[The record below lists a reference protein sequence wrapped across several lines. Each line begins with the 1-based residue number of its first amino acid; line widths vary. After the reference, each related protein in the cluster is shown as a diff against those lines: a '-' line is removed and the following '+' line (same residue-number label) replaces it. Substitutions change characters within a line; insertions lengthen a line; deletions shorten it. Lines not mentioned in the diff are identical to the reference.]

1 MEFPD
6 TYQAVDAI
14 EQECRE
20 RNITFLRAK
29 SDYSPSCT
37 WNQFGPPATVTRW
50 CCSVHKTAPQVLTLR
65 EHTGKHDFRGM
76 AFIGVRA
83 SESASRSEYD
93 YVSLGEKHKGQ
104 YSCNPILEWNSAELY
119 LYIYTQNLLMNEAY
133 RKGNRRVGCLV
144 CPRAAERN
152 DYMSRM
158 WYPDEFDALIGT
170 VRSLYEKS
178 FVSSAKLDEFIANGG
193 WKARKNG
200 RDISIELNYTELV
213 EGGKPTIRIE
223 NPKTDWK
230 IWIKTIGVLLND
242 SSPYRI
248 LFRNEQYTFDVKEEQ
263 SVIRISYSPELPK
276 KNPLFVKLLKNVFR
290 KTACCI
296 RCRECEADCHNGCI
310 SMKGGILSISDDCRH
325 CAQCHKVEKGCL
337 VYKSLEM
344 PKGGLKMSAN
354 ANKSLN
360 CYSHH
365 APKMDWFIQ
374 FFNFKDTFDQNHSLG
389 SQMYSFFKRFLRD
402 AELLDET
409 GYSNFASVVNQLGL
423 DNLSSWALMLTNL
436 AYTPQINWLVKRVE
450 THENMIFPPS
460 RLGLLEGS
468 FNLEWQHPHIFLGL
482 CRKGGR
488 LGIVCSIPRFHP
500 GEKMVCDYVACVVG
514 QFGTS
519 AFQMSEVV
527 TDVIVGLLKGY

>member
-1 MEFPD
+1 
-6 TYQAVDAI
+6 
-14 EQECRE
+14 
-20 RNITFLRAK
+20 
-29 SDYSPSCT
+29 
-37 WNQFGPPATVTRW
+37 
-50 CCSVHKTAPQVLTLR
+50 
-65 EHTGKHDFRGM
+65 
-76 AFIGVRA
+76 
-83 SESASRSEYD
+83 
-93 YVSLGEKHKGQ
+93 
-104 YSCNPILEWNSAELY
+104 
-119 LYIYTQNLLMNEAY
+119 
-133 RKGNRRVGCLV
+133 
-144 CPRAAERN
+144 
-152 DYMSRM
+152 
-158 WYPDEFDALIGT
+158 
-170 VRSLYEKS
+170 
-178 FVSSAKLDEFIANGG
+178 
-193 WKARKNG
+193 
-200 RDISIELNYTELV
+200 
-213 EGGKPTIRIE
+213 
-223 NPKTDWK
+223 
-230 IWIKTIGVLLND
+230 
-242 SSPYRI
+242 
-248 LFRNEQYTFDVKEEQ
+248 
-263 SVIRISYSPELPK
+263 
-276 KNPLFVKLLKNVFR
+276 
-290 KTACCI
+290 
-296 RCRECEADCHNGCI
+296 
-310 SMKGGILSISDDCRH
+310 
-325 CAQCHKVEKGCL
+325 
-337 VYKSLEM
+337 M